1 MRVLH
6 SLNELSEVPGPLCIA
21 IGVFDGVH
29 LGHQALV
36 REALDEAARQGGSAV
51 VLTFHPHPARVL
63 RPQNAPH
70 LLTSTPHK
78 VALIG
83 ALGCPYLLQVPFDAD
98 FAAQE
103 PQAFI
108 EALALAA
115 DVRLICVGR
124 DWAFGKN
131 RAGNVALLKELGPR
145 LGFET
150 REIAAVA
157 VEGEVISSTRIRKA
171 IEEGDFATAR
181 KFLGREY
188 TILGTVQHGAGLGGK
203 IGFPTANL
211 AAHSE
216 QFPPDGVYAVRLL
229 LRGEWHQGVA
239 NVGVRPTV
247 ANAGE
252 RLLETHI
259 FDFKGDCYGDD
270 IEVRFEHF
278 LRPEQKFGSVD
289 ELIEQI
295 AVDAGR
301 ARELLGA

>member
-6 SLNELSEVPGPLCIA
+6 SLAELAQVPGPVCIA

-29 LGHQALV
+29 LGHQTLV
-36 REALDEAARQGGSAV
+36 REAMAEAEKRGGTAV
-51 VLTFHPHPARVL
+51 ALTFHPHPARIL
-63 RPQNAPH
+63 RPQSAPH

-83 ALGCPYLLQVPFDAD
+83 ALGCPYLLQVAFDEA
-98 FAAQE
+98 FAAQS
-103 PQAFI
+103 PQSFI
-108 EALALAA
+108 EALAAA
-115 DVRLICVGR
+115 TDLRLICVGR

-131 RAGNVALLKELGPR
+131 RAGNVALLKELGAR

-150 REIAAVA
+150 LEIPAVS
-157 VEGEVISSTRIRKA
+157 VDGEVISSTRIRKA
-171 IEEGDFATAR
+171 VEAGDFATAR

-188 TILGTVQHGAGLGGK
+188 TILGTVRHGAGLGGK

-216 QFPPDGVYAVRLL
+216 QFPPNGVYAVRLM
-229 LRGEWHQGVA
+229 LRGEWYAGVA

-259 FDFKGDCYGDD
+259 FDFTGDCYGEDV
-270 IEVRFEHF
+270 EVRFEHF
-278 LRPEQKFGSVD
+278 LRPEQKFASVD
-289 ELIEQI
+289 ELKKQI
-295 AVDAGR
+295 ASDAAR
-301 ARELLGA
+301 ARELLA

>member
-6 SLNELSEVPGPLCIA
+6 SLAELAQVPGPVCIA

-29 LGHQALV
+29 LGHQTLV
-36 REALDEAARQGGSAV
+36 REAMAEAEKRGGTAV
-51 VLTFHPHPARVL
+51 ALTFHPHPARIL
-63 RPQNAPH
+63 RPQSAPH

-83 ALGCPYLLQVPFDAD
+83 ALGCPYLLQVAFDEA
-98 FAAQE
+98 FAAQS
-103 PQAFI
+103 PQTFI
-108 EALALAA
+108 EALAEATDL
-115 DVRLICVGR
+115 RLICVGR

-131 RAGNVALLKELGPR
+131 RAGNVALLKELGAR

-150 REIAAVA
+150 LEIPAVS
-157 VEGEVISSTRIRKA
+157 VGGEVISSTRIRKA
-171 IEEGDFATAR
+171 VEEGDFATAR

-188 TILGTVQHGAGLGGK
+188 TILGTVRHGAGLGGK

-216 QFPPDGVYAVRLL
+216 QFPPNGVYAVRLM
-229 LRGEWHQGVA
+229 LRGEWYAGVA

-259 FDFKGDCYGDD
+259 FDFTGDCYGEDV
-270 IEVRFEHF
+270 EVRFEHF
-278 LRPEQKFGSVD
+278 LRPEQKFASVD
-289 ELIEQI
+289 ELKKQI
-295 AVDAGR
+295 ASDAAR
-301 ARELLGA
+301 ARELLA

>member
-6 SLNELSEVPGPLCIA
+6 SLNELSQVPGPLCIA

-36 REALDEAARQGGSAV
+36 QVALAEAAKRGGTAV
-51 VLTFHPHPARVL
+51 ALTFHPHPARLL
-63 RPQNAPH
+63 RPQSAPH

-83 ALGCPYLLQVPFDAD
+83 ALGCPYLLQVNFDEA
-98 FAAQE
+98 FAAQPPE
-103 PQAFI
+103 VFI
-108 EALALAA
+108 EALAAAA

-131 RAGNVALLKELGPR
+131 RAGNVAMLKELGAR

-150 REIAAVA
+150 VEIPAVA
-157 VEGEVISSTRIRKA
+157 VEGEVISSTRIRRA
-171 IEEGDFATAR
+171 VEEGDFATAR

-188 TILGTVQHGAGLGGK
+188 TILGTVRHGAGLGGK

-216 QFPPDGVYAVRLL
+216 QFPPNGVYAVRLQ
-229 LRGEWHQGVA
+229 LRGVWHNGVA

-259 FDFKGDCYGDD
+259 FDFQGDCYGEDV
-270 IEVRFEHF
+270 EVRFEHF
-278 LRPEQKFGSVD
+278 LRPEQRFGSVD
-289 ELIEQI
+289 ELIKQI
-295 AVDAGR
+295 ASDAAR
-301 ARELLGA
+301 ARDLLG

>member
-1 MRVLH
+1 MTVLH
-6 SLNELSEVPGPLCIA
+6 SLTELSQVPGPLCIA

-36 REALDEAARQGGSAV
+36 REAMTQAAGHGGAAV
-51 VLTFHPHPARVL
+51 ALTFHPHPARLL
-63 RPQNAPH
+63 RPQSAPH

-78 VALIG
+78 VALI
-83 ALGCPYLLQVPFDAD
+83 AELGCPYLLQVAFDEA
-98 FAAQE
+98 FAQQS

-108 EALALAA
+108 EALCAAA
-115 DVRLICVGR
+115 DVRMICVGR

-131 RAGNVALLKELGPR
+131 RAGNVALLKELGTR

-150 REIAAVA
+150 LEIPPVA
-157 VEGEVISSTRIRKA
+157 VEGEVISSTRIRRA
-171 IEEGDFATAR
+171 VEEGDFASAR

-188 TILGTVQHGAGLGGK
+188 TILGTVRHGAGLGGK

-216 QFPPDGVYAVRLL
+216 QFPPDGVYAVCLL
-229 LRGEWHQGVA
+229 LRGEWHKGVA

-252 RLLETHI
+252 RLLEAHI
-259 FDFKGDCYGDD
+259 FDFQGDCYGEDV
-270 IEVRFEHF
+270 EVRFEYF
-278 LRPEQKFGSVD
+278 LRPEQKFASVE
-289 ELIEQI
+289 ELKKQI
-295 AVDAGR
+295 ASDAAR
-301 ARELLGA
+301 ARELLG

>member
-6 SLNELSEVPGPLCIA
+6 SLAELSQVPGPLCIA

-36 REALDEAARQGGSAV
+36 QVALAEAEKRGGTAV
-51 VLTFHPHPARVL
+51 ALTFHPHPARLL
-63 RPQNAPH
+63 RPQSAPH

-83 ALGCPYLLQVPFDAD
+83 ALGCPYLLQVNFDEA
-98 FAAQE
+98 FAAQSPE
-103 PQAFI
+103 VFI
-108 EALALAA
+108 EALAAAA

-131 RAGNVALLKELGPR
+131 RAGNVAMLKELGAR

-150 REIAAVA
+150 VEIPAVA
-157 VEGEVISSTRIRKA
+157 VEGEVISSTRIRRA
-171 IEEGDFATAR
+171 VEEGDFATAR

-188 TILGTVQHGAGLGGK
+188 TILGTVRHGAGLGGK

-216 QFPPDGVYAVRLL
+216 QFPPNGVYAVRLQ
-229 LRGEWHQGVA
+229 LRGVWYNGVA

-259 FDFKGDCYGDD
+259 FDFQGDCYGEDV
-270 IEVRFEHF
+270 EVRFEHF

-289 ELIEQI
+289 ELIKQI
-295 AVDAGR
+295 ASDAKR
-301 ARELLGA
+301 ARELLG

>member
-6 SLNELSEVPGPLCIA
+6 SLAELAQVPGPVCIA

-29 LGHQALV
+29 LGHQTLV
-36 REALDEAARQGGSAV
+36 REAMAEAKKRGGTAV
-51 VLTFHPHPARVL
+51 ALTFHPHPARIL
-63 RPQNAPH
+63 RPQSAPH

-83 ALGCPYLLQVPFDAD
+83 ALECPYLLQVAFDEA
-98 FAAQE
+98 FAAQS
-103 PQAFI
+103 PQTFI
-108 EALALAA
+108 EALATAA
-115 DVRLICVGR
+115 DLRLICVGR

-131 RAGNVALLKELGPR
+131 RAGNVALLKELGAR

-150 REIAAVA
+150 LEIPAVS
-157 VEGEVISSTRIRKA
+157 VDGEVISSTRIRKA
-171 IEEGDFATAR
+171 VEEGDFATAR

-188 TILGTVQHGAGLGGK
+188 TILGTVRHGAGLGGK

-216 QFPPDGVYAVRLL
+216 QFPPNGVYAVRLM
-229 LRGEWHQGVA
+229 LRGEWYAGVA

-259 FDFKGDCYGDD
+259 FDFTGDCYGEDV
-270 IEVRFEHF
+270 EVRFEHF
-278 LRPEQKFGSVD
+278 LRPEQKFASVD
-289 ELIEQI
+289 ELKKQI
-295 AVDAGR
+295 ASDAAR
-301 ARELLGA
+301 ARELLR